1 MQAKNI
7 QEQNAMSENLIV
19 FARGLGDGAKVI
31 APGEQL
37 AKASA

>member
-19 FARGLGDGAKVI
+19 FARGIGDGAKVI
-31 APGEQL
+31 APGEPL